1 MSTIFKPPRAR
12 YPLVALALALSLA
25 AAALALTSG
34 ATAQSPVDE
43 VRPAPPSIGAD
54 VPLTYF
60 APAPSTDE
68 PGLIGPLQLLRSGP
82 VDLDAGTITL
92 PLYEGRLGNG
102 KKKKKKHA
110 GRGKKAGKKAGAK
123 GARIAR
129 VAKNNGR
136 PKIWYVLTDT
146 SDREEA
152 KALGILFS
160 AKLKYAE
167 FSARKARLASDRA
180 LVFRRG
186 TVDFSPERRGE
197 AG

>member
-60 APAPSTDE
+60 APPGSTDE
-68 PGLIGPLQLLRSGP
+68 QGLIGPLQLLRSGP

-102 KKKKKKHA
+102 DARKSKKARAKRRGARRPA
-110 GRGKKAGKKAGAK
+110 GRSKRRR

-129 VAKNNGR
+129 VASRIGGR
-136 PKIWYVLTDT
+136 EQWDVLTHT
-146 SDREEA
+146 SHR
-152 KALGILFS
+152 
-160 AKLKYAE
+160 
-167 FSARKARLASDRA
+167 
-180 LVFRRG
+180 
-186 TVDFSPERRGE
+186 
-197 AG
+197 